1 MNEFVTRP
9 PEAAH
14 APLFARCFELPEE
27 EAKSLISTFAPD
39 ATALI
44 FETGDGI
51 AAECFLIPLLL
62 GGHYGLYIYG
72 VCVAPERRGRGY
84 MRRMLKAAKAYAS
97 GIGCDFLILIP
108 ADPELRAAYRRMG
121 FETELPLNADA
132 KGERFYLHLP
142 AAQNTLPFDGDTAS
156 LYLKTD
162 RRLPFSAFSASLMS
176 VEGEIILT
184 NDGGWRLCD
193 KNDPTLC
200 FACDRESEKTALLS
214 SEETALLL
222 ALRPLSDLPRTAD
235 PLPR

>member
-1 MNEFVTRP
+1 
-9 PEAAH
+9 
-14 APLFARCFELPEE
+14 
-27 EAKSLISTFAPD
+27 
-39 ATALI
+39 
-44 FETGDGI
+44 
-51 AAECFLIPLLL
+51 
-62 GGHYGLYIYG
+62 
-72 VCVAPERRGRGY
+72 
-84 MRRMLKAAKAYAS
+84 MRRMLKTAKAYAA

-132 KGERFYLHLP
+132 KGERFYMHLP
-142 AAQNTLPFDGDTAS
+142 AAQNTLPFYGDTAS

-214 SEETALLL
+214 SEETAPSFPPSAWRQVPPLPPPPPLLL
-222 ALRPLSDLPRTAD
+222 KATASQAGIRTLPMCKKI
-235 PLPR
+235 